1 MIKFFRRIRQNLIT
15 ENKAGKTTSSAGS
28 YMLYAIGEIVLVVIG
43 ILIALSINN
52 WNESNQKEKDL
63 KNIYA
68 VVADDLRKDSSE
80 VAMVLNFMSERKKL
94 FDKILNDSLTLK
106 DIDESEIVLSI
117 LNDIRILNIERRGY
131 NLLRNFEN
139 NSVEENDSLAFQIIN
154 FYANSI
160 FYSEKIETMIIDDL
174 IKTNDRW
181 KSRDWYAKIMI
192 NKIDDNY
199 IDYMLTDNE
208 YKNLCAFR
216 YTLYYDN
223 YQQTLEKFQK
233 GSLKIL
239 DLIETELGAD
249 K

>member
-1 MIKFFRRIRQNLIT
+1 
-15 ENKAGKTTSSAGS
+15 
-28 YMLYAIGEIVLVVIG
+28 MLYAIGEIVLVVIG